1 MSVVDYKECKSI
13 PKPKMEILRKHG
25 MRKNW
30 KKNEGDNVE
39 HWKRK
44 HMIKKILLQLKKNP
58 FGRLQ
63 SVYLD
68 EKTAGVNRIDT
79 VGYKNTKEKII

>member
-1 MSVVDYKECKSI
+1 
-13 PKPKMEILRKHG
+13 
-25 MRKNW
+25 
-30 KKNEGDNVE
+30 
-39 HWKRK
+39 
-44 HMIKKILLQLKKNP
+44 MIKKILLQFKKKNP